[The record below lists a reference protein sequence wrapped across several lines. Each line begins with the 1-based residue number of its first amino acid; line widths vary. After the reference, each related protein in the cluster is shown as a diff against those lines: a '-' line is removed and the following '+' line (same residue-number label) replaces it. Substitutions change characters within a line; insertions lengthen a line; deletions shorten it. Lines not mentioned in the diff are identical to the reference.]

1 MTKVLLIWFFA
12 LFFKS
17 FLSNFFFFY
26 LVSSCTVFNTF
37 YLKALQYLNKY
48 FSKYKWRI
56 LLGLLITV
64 LSKLLALKIP
74 QIIRNS
80 LNKVDDYKNGAEI
93 TIKEVQHDLLI
104 NVLIIIG
111 VALLSGFFTFLMR
124 QTIIVT
130 SRLIEFDLKNE
141 IYEQYQR
148 LSLNFYKQNRTGDLM
163 NRISEDVTKVRMY
176 VGPAVM
182 YTMNM
187 IVLFVVGFS
196 QMVQVDLKLTLY
208 TLIPFP
214 LLSVSIFILS
224 RVIHKRSTIVQ
235 QYLSKLTTFNQ
246 ETFSGIGVLKSYGI
260 EASIIN
266 DFDTI
271 ANESKEKNIDLQRA
285 NALFF
290 PTMIFLIGLS
300 NLIVIY
306 VGGMQ
311 YINGEIQ
318 IGVVLEFLLYVNI
331 LTWPV
336 AVVGWVTSIVQ
347 QAEASQVRI
356 NEFLNE
362 EPEIANNNTNHSE
375 IHGKVEFNDVT
386 FTYDDTNITALKN
399 ISFSVN
405 EGETLAILGKTGS
418 GKSSIIELIARLYDT
433 THGQVLLDDMAIEE
447 VNLYDLRNQIGFVPQ
462 DPFLFS
468 DTIENNIKFGNQN
481 ATKDDIIEAAKNA
494 DVHKNIIEFSQQY
507 DTILGERGVT
517 LSGGQKQRVS
527 IARAIIKD
535 PKILIFDD
543 CLSAVDTETEEKIL
557 SNLQRVSKSKTT
569 FIISHRVSS
578 AKNADKIIV
587 LDEGKITQQGTHNQL
602 ITEEGYYKDLYEQQL
617 LEKEM

>member
-1 MTKVLLIWFFA
+1 M
-12 LFFKS
+12 
-17 FLSNFFFFY
+17 
-26 LVSSCTVFNTF
+26 
-37 YLKALQYLNKY
+37 KALKYLNKY

-56 LLGLLITV
+56 LIGLLITV

-74 QIIRNS
+74 QIIGDS
-80 LNKVDDYKNGAEI
+80 LNVVEDYQKGLI
-93 TIKEVQHDLLI
+93 TDVEAVKHQLLI

-111 VALLSGFFTFLMR
+111 IAIIAGFFTFLMR

-141 IYEQYQR
+141 IYQQYQR
-148 LSLNFYKQNRTGDLM
+148 LSLNFYKKNRTGDLM
-163 NRISEDVTKVRMY
+163 NRISEDVGKVRMY

-182 YTMNM
+182 YSMNM
-187 IVLFVVGFS
+187 IVLFVVGFT
-196 QMVQVDLKLTLY
+196 QMISEDVKLTLY

-214 LLSVSIFILS
+214 LLSISIFILS
-224 RVIHKRSTIVQ
+224 RVINKRSTIVQ

-246 ETFSGIGVLKSYGI
+246 EFFSGINVVKSYGI
-260 EASIIN
+260 EPTIIS

-271 ANESKEKNIDLQRA
+271 ANQSKEKNINLHKA

-290 PTMIFLIGLS
+290 PLMILLIGIS

-318 IGVVLEFLLYVNI
+318 LGTIISFMLYVNI

-336 AVVGWVTSIVQ
+336 AVVGWVTSMVQ
-347 QAEASQVRI
+347 QAEASQARI
-356 NEFLNE
+356 NEFLKQVPEVKNE
-362 EPEIANNNTNHSE
+362 VEKESE
-375 IHGKVEFNDVT
+375 ISGNVT
-386 FTYDDTNITALKN
+386 FKDVSLTYDDTNITALNN
-399 ISFSVN
+399 ISFSIKT
-405 EGETLAILGKTGS
+405 GETLAILGKTGS
-418 GKSSIIELIARLYDT
+418 GKSTIINLIARLYDT
-433 THGQVLLDDMAIEE
+433 SKGTVLLDGTPVDKI
-447 VNLYDLRNQIGFVPQ
+447 NLNSLRSQIGFVPQ

-468 DTIENNIKFGNQN
+468 ESIENNIKFGKDN
-481 ATKDDIIEAAKNA
+481 ATEDEIINAAKNA
-494 DVHKNIIEFSQQY
+494 VVHQNIIDFTNGY
-507 DTILGERGVT
+507 KTILGERGVT

-527 IARAIIKD
+527 IARAIIKN

-557 SNLQRVSKSKTT
+557 SNLDKVSKDKTT

-578 AKNADKIIV
+578 AKNADKIII
-587 LDEGKITQQGTHNQL
+587 LDKGKITQQGTHNQL
-602 ITEEGYYKDLYEQQL
+602 ITQEGYYKDLYQQQL
-617 LEKEM
+617 LEKEI